1 MKQKNK
7 QTKPK
12 KKTHKPDKE
21 NLLFGLGF
29 VLLSFCSKL
38 LSFLLQHL
46 HVINSHLAWSKI

>member
-12 KKTHKPDKE
+12 KKPHKPDKE